1 MRARTRAETNAW
13 ISMVGGRKPQDRWY
27 IVWKVCRYG
36 SGVKLERVCVCA
48 CVWER
53 ERKKERERS
62 VNRGRDRGITRGD
75 RNVEKKRR
83 KGEIRGRGNPDHFG
97 GPPTPFASTFSV
109 HIVRSCPVKESLN
122 HCFLSLPCR
131 SVEIFPIFPRFPYEF
146 RSLSCRLSDWGAKRR
161 RFEREAK
168 NLEDRFGRQQERQYA
183 VSVLDENVTFRSRLI
198 DVSTL
203 SLSNAIFIL
212 TFLSSE
218 ILSIEN
224 I

>member
-131 SVEIFPIFPRFPYEF
+131 PWNLSYFPAFSLRISKFIVQAKGLRCKKKAFWERSEEF
-146 RSLSCRLSDWGAKRR
+146 RGSFRTSAGTTICSECTRWKR
-161 RFEREAK
+161 
-168 NLEDRFGRQQERQYA
+168 Y
-183 VSVLDENVTFRSRLI
+183 VSITINRCF
-198 DVSTL
+198 DVKPV
-203 SLSNAIFIL
+203 
-212 TFLSSE
+212 
-218 ILSIEN
+218 
-224 I
+224 

>member
-1 MRARTRAETNAW
+1 MNRNKCLEMRARTRAETNAW

-27 IVWKVCRYG
+27 IVWKVYA
-36 SGVKLERVCVCA
+36 SGVKLERMCVCVYM
-48 CVWER
+48 CVCER

-122 HCFLSLPCR
+122 HCFLSLPIDR
-131 SVEIFPIFPRFPYEF
+131 ERFFLFPAF
-146 RSLSCRLSDWGAKRR
+146 SLRIQVYRAG
-161 RFEREAK
+161 
-168 NLEDRFGRQQERQYA
+168 
-183 VSVLDENVTFRSRLI
+183 
-198 DVSTL
+198 
-203 SLSNAIFIL
+203 
-212 TFLSSE
+212 
-218 ILSIEN
+218 
-224 I
+224 